1 VINFFI
7 RLIHARYKPNK
18 ESIIVSSK
26 DARKDSIPNS
36 VKETIIAAARSGDA
50 DAMDQLLSI
59 TQPDVRRF
67 AIKHCKISDIDDAVQ
82 EVLLTIARRLESL
95 KILAAFSSWVFKS
108 VQRECRRLGR
118 ATINYDPFE
127 EALVEQWIDHRPNAE
142 LLFELA
148 NTLGKLPSEFREALL
163 LKDLQQLTLQE
174 LADETGISLPAAK
187 SRVRRA
193 RLAARSLLLDQG

>member
-1 VINFFI
+1 MN
-7 RLIHARYKPNK
+7 
-18 ESIIVSSK
+18 SK
-26 DARKDSIPNS
+26 DDNKHS
-36 VKETIIAAARSGDA
+36 VKEIMIAAARKGDS
-50 DAMDQLLSI
+50 DAMNQLLSI

-118 ATINYDPFE
+118 ATINYDPFD
-127 EALVEQWIDHRPNAE
+127 EAMVEQWIDHRPNAE
-142 LLFELA
+142 LMFELA
-148 NTLGKLPSEFREALL
+148 NTLGKLPSEYREALL
-163 LKDLQQLTLQE
+163 LKDLQQLTLKE
-174 LADETGISLPAAK
+174 FADETGISLPAAK

-193 RLAARSLLLDQG
+193 RLQARSLLLGQD

>member
-1 VINFFI
+1 M
-7 RLIHARYKPNK
+7 PNK
-18 ESIIVSSK
+18 ESITVSSK
-26 DARKDSIPNS
+26 DASKDS
-36 VKETIIAAARSGDA
+36 VKEVMIAAARNGDT

-67 AIKHCKISDIDDAVQ
+67 AMKHCKISDIDDAVQ
-82 EVLLTIARRLESL
+82 EVLLTISRRLESL
-95 KILAAFSSWVFKS
+95 RIMAAFSSWVFKS
-108 VQRECRRLGR
+108 TQRECRRLGK

-127 EALVEQWIDHRPNAE
+127 EGILEEWIDHRPNAE

-193 RLAARSLLLDQG
+193 RLAARSLLLSQD

>member
-1 VINFFI
+1 M
-7 RLIHARYKPNK
+7 
-18 ESIIVSSK
+18 SSK
-26 DARKDSIPNS
+26 DAKKKLEKD
-36 VKETIIAAARSGDA
+36 TIIAAARNGDSS
-50 DAMDQLLSI
+50 AMDQLLSM
-59 TQPDVRRF
+59 TQPDVRRY
-67 AIKHCKISDIDDAVQ
+67 AMKHCNISDIDDAVQ
-82 EVLLTIARRLESL
+82 EVLLTISRRLDSL

-108 VQRECRRLGR
+108 TQRECRRLGR

-127 EALVEQWIDHRPNAE
+127 EGLLEEWIDHRPNTE

-148 NTLGKLPSEFREALL
+148 NALGKLSSEFREALL

-193 RLAARSLLLDQG
+193 RLAARSLLLDA